1 VGQSSWEAV
10 RWRASIAAEIRI
22 PLAEAV
28 RALRREL
35 VEAVRQ
41 AEGEEIKFALGP
53 VELELQVEV
62 SSNTEGE
69 AGIAFW
75 LVAIGGRA
83 SRTDTATHTIRLNLA
98 PVTVTGPIEIRS
110 HVEERP

>member
-1 VGQSSWEAV
+1 LEAA
-10 RWRASIAAEIRI
+10 RWGASIAAEIRI

-62 SSNTEGE
+62 SNETGGA

-75 LVAIGGRA
+75 LVTIGGKA
-83 SRTDTATHTIRLNLA
+83 SRTAATTHTIRLNLS
-98 PVTVTGPIEIRS
+98 PVSATGPIEIRS
-110 HVEERP
+110 QVEDRP